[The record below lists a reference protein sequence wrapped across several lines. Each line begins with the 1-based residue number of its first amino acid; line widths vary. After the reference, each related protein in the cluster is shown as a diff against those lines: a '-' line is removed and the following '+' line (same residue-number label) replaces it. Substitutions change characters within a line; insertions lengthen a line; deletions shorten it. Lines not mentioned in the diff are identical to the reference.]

1 MVRFFLT
8 HVLLPL
14 GLLAAF
20 CHWLPQPA
28 ATLSFCLTGHPL
40 FVFAVLG
47 ATAINRQKSLT
58 WWRAT
63 IQQRGVGKK
72 AVGQK
77 QGGGA

>member
-1 MVRFFLT
+1 MARFFIA
-8 HVLLPL
+8 HVLVPL

-20 CHWLPQPA
+20 CYWLPQPA
-28 ATLSFCLTGHPL
+28 ATLSFCLTGHPFL
-40 FVFAVLG
+40 VFAVL
-47 ATAINRQKSLT
+47 AAVAVNRQKSLT